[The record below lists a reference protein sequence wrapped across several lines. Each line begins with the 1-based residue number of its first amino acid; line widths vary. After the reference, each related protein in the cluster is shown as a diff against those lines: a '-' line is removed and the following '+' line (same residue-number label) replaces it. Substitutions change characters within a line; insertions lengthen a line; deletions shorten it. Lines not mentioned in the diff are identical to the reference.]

1 MSGAKGRDRTLGLF
15 VEDERQHKR
24 QQQDGSKHR
33 YKVGLNCRDE
43 IEIVPVL
50 EGLMW
55 KSQHCGTLAG
65 VWKTSKLSCKVASWQ
80 RCGLQLILAGLEMT
94 GVLTD
99 GQMNLQHCNAWM
111 IPGYPLMEFAD
122 S

>member
-1 MSGAKGRDRTLGLF
+1 MDQILGLF
-15 VEDERQHKR
+15 VEDERQHKQ

-33 YKVGLNCRDE
+33 YKVALNCHDE

-55 KSQHCGTLAG
+55 RSQHCGMLAG
-65 VWKTSKLSCKVASWQ
+65 VWRTLKLSGKVASWQ

-94 GVLTD
+94 GVL
-99 GQMNLQHCNAWM
+99 
-111 IPGYPLMEFAD
+111 AD
-122 S
+122 A